1 VLKSKLLRLGIELPG
16 CDCRKADT
24 GFTYLL
30 TANKPN
36 GSTQS
41 ATLHSAASAMR
52 CEGVDVAKSVSACA
66 RATSSSH
73 EQ

>member
-1 VLKSKLLRLGIELPG
+1 MLKSKLLRLGIELPG

-30 TANKPN
+30 TANEPN

-52 CEGVDVAKSVSACA
+52 CGGRRRRQVSQCV
-66 RATSSSH
+66 RTSNQQLS
-73 EQ
+73 